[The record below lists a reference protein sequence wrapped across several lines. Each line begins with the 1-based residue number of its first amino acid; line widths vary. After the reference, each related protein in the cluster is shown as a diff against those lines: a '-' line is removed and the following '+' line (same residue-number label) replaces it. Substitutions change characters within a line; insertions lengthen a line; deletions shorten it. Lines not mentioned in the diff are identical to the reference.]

1 MPSLPSAPYTYPVA
15 AAAVLL
21 FAAYLLGTFPTARL
35 IAGQAIE
42 GGSGNPGASN
52 AFRVAGARAGVI
64 VFAGDLAKGAV
75 AAAVGLAAHGR
86 PLAFACGAAA
96 VVGHCFPLTRPTKGG
111 KGVATAAGM
120 ALVLF
125 PVATATAAATWAT
138 IAKLTHKASLA
149 SIIAIVVIPTG
160 AAIQRRPAW
169 ELAALLAVAL
179 LVVARHGPNLRR
191 LARGEEQSLT
201 TRRPG

>member
-1 MPSLPSAPYTYPVA
+1 MV
-15 AAAVLL
+15 AAVLL
-21 FAAYLLGTFPTARL
+21 VLVAYLLGTFPTARL
-35 IAGQAIE
+35 VAGRAIE

-52 AFRVAGARAGVI
+52 AFRVAGARAGI
-64 VFAGDLAKGAV
+64 AVFAGDLAKGALATALGH
-75 AAAVGLAAHGR
+75 AAQGR

-96 VVGHCFPLTRPTKGG
+96 VVGHCFPVTRKFKGG

-125 PVATATAAATWAT
+125 PVPALIAAAAWAA
-138 IAKLTHKASLA
+138 IAKLTGKASVA
-149 SIIAIVVIPTG
+149 SVVAILVIPAG
-160 AAIQRRPAW
+160 AAVQHRPAW
-169 ELAALLAVAL
+169 ELAALAATAL
-179 LVVARHGPNLRR
+179 LVVARHAPNLRR

>member
-1 MPSLPSAPYTYPVA
+1 MPSLPPAPYTFPVD
-15 AAAVLL
+15 AVVALL
-21 FAAYLLGTFPTARL
+21 FGAYLLGTFPTARL
-35 IAGQAIE
+35 VAGRAIE

-52 AFRVAGARAGVI
+52 AFRVAGARAGAL
-64 VFAGDLAKGAV
+64 VFAGDLAKGA
-75 AAAVGLAAHGR
+75 AATAYPLATHGR

-125 PVATATAAATWAT
+125 PVATAVAAATWAAT
-138 IAKLTHKASLA
+138 AKLTHKASVA
-149 SIIAIVVIPTG
+149 SVVAIAVIPAG
-160 AAIQRRPAW
+160 AAIQHRPAW
-169 ELAALLAVAL
+169 ELAALAGVAL
-179 LVVARHGPNLRR
+179 LVVARHAPNLRR

-201 TRRPG
+201 TRRPV